1 MSKVIYHLALLLAF
15 ALNLVGCSKKEVGV
29 ESPVER
35 GKYLVTFGGCHDCH
49 TPKVAGP
56 GGAPVPDASKLLSGH
71 PEKLPPPSWS
81 ADDMKK
87 NVAATTNEML
97 TAWAGPWGVSFAINL
112 TPDKE
117 TGIGEWNEKS
127 FIQMERT
134 GKHQGQPNGRDI
146 LPPMPWFDM
155 KELTDTDLKAI
166 WAYLR
171 SLPPIKNQVP
181 LLILPAAAPAKS
193 DKG

>member
-1 MSKVIYHLALLLAF
+1 MLKVVCPLVLISIA
-15 ALNLVGCSKKEVGV
+15 ALNVIGCSKNEADGQG
-29 ESPVER
+29 PVER
-35 GKYLVTFGGCHDCH
+35 GKYLITLGGCHDCH
-49 TPKVAGP
+49 TPKVMGP
-56 GGAPVPDASKLLSGH
+56 GGAPVPDAAKLLSGH

-81 ADDMKK
+81 PDDMKR
-87 NVAATTNEML
+87 NVGATTNEML

-117 TGIGEWNEKS
+117 TGIGEWSENN
-127 FIQMERT
+127 FIQALRT

-155 KELTDTDLKAI
+155 KDLTERDLKAI

-171 SLPPIKNQVP
+171 SLPPIKNQVSFP
-181 LLILPAAAPAKS
+181 IPPGSAGGPSAKN
-193 DKG
+193 